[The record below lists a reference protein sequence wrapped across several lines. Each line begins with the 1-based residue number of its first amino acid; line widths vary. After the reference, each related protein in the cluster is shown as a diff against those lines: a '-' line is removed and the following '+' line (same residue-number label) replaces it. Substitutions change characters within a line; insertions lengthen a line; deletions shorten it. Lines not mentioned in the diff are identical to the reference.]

1 MAWFKLDDKVHSHPK
16 TIMAGN
22 AAFGLWARLGSY
34 CSDHLTDGIVPREVA
49 ESYGTK
55 PEIKALLRVGFIEVA
70 DGGYRVHDYLDYNP
84 PRVKVLEE
92 RRITAERV
100 ANFRRNKR
108 TSNGGSNGVTG
119 SVGNGVGTA
128 SPDPDPKVFS
138 SQNKTDRQNT
148 GEVGRS
154 VEFDATVSILVAH
167 AEATTPNR
175 ILNPDRWRQFTE
187 ANILAEKGAALERLL
202 GEGHSPQSAAEAITG
217 DGLGVRNA
225 MRAIGLTVEAPA
237 GWGTAS

>member
-92 RRITAERV
+92 RRLTAERV

-108 TSNGGSNGVTG
+108 RSNADGNGVTG
-119 SVGNGVGTA
+119 TVGNGVGTA
-128 SPDPDPKVFS
+128 SPDPDPYVFS

-154 VEFDATVSILVAH
+154 VEFDTTLDILVAR
-167 AEATTPNR
+167 AEATTPAQ
-175 ILNPDRWRQFTE
+175 ILNPSRWRDQTR
-187 ANILAEKGAALERLL
+187 ANILEESGPLVRSLL
-202 GEGHSPQSAAEAITG
+202 SEGNSPQSTAEAVTG

-237 GWGTAS
+237 GWGAAS